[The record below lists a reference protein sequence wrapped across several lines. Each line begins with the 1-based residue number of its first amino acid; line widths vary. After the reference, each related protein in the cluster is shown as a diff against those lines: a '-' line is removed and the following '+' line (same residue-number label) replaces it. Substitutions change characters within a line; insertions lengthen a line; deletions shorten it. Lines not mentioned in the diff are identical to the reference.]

1 MQLTLYIDL
10 AAEDCSKSA
19 EFWLVST
26 NPFSQVSVVQSADA
40 CSKST

>member
-1 MQLTLYIDL
+1 L